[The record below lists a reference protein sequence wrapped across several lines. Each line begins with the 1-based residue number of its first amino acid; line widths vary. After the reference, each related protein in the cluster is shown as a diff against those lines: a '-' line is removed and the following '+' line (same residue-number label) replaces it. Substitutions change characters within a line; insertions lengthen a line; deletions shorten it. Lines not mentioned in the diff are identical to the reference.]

1 MTETDATVF
10 VVDDD
15 DESSI
20 RESLSNL
27 LHSVGLNV
35 QAFAT
40 AQEFLTNRP
49 REALS
54 RLVLDVQLGFEL
66 CLGGSNYLQNTH

>member
-1 MTETDATVF
+1 DVMTETDATVF

-35 QAFAT
+35 QA
-40 AQEFLTNRP
+40 QEFLTNRP

-54 RLVLDVQLGFEL
+54 CPVLDVQLGFEL

>member
-35 QAFAT
+35 QAFPT

-49 REALS
+49 REGLS
-54 RLVLDVQLGFEL
+54 CLVLDVQLG
-66 CLGGSNYLQNTH
+66 N